1 MRLKK
6 IFFFILPL
14 VMVVTAFSQ
23 TLDEEIRATLRDYLA
38 SISGF
43 QGAAVI
49 NTDTGEFLG
58 YYIANP
64 ALESQKY
71 KLAALVTN
79 VVRQVENASEKAR
92 FHPVWLEL
100 NTDKG
105 IILIA
110 LINKETFLG
119 CRFAKGTPVG
129 LIKYQV
135 KKALANLRALL
146 Y

>member
-1 MRLKK
+1 
-6 IFFFILPL
+6 
-14 VMVVTAFSQ
+14 MVITAFSQ
-23 TLDEEIRATLRDYLA
+23 SLDAEIRATLRDYLA
-38 SISGF
+38 PISGF

-49 NTDTGEFLG
+49 NADTGEFLG

-64 ALESQKY
+64 ALERQKY

-79 VVRQVENASEKAR
+79 VVRQVETASEKAK

-100 NTDKG
+100 QTDKG

-119 CRFAKGTPVG
+119 CRFSKDTPVG